1 MPSRTAK
8 SASAIFVGILA
19 SLPLTMM
26 ARGETPAA
34 DSCLSSPQ
42 GETPPG
48 GHWRYHIDHANK
60 RNCWYLRL
68 EDGGVSQAIPQ
79 NSQPSPSPIAKP
91 SVADARAEFRPQAVR
106 EDTLTVSPPSNNAAG
121 KETSSANT
129 SIWNATAAVATR
141 WPALPPAFAM
151 PKTAASTAAP
161 ASDVTQSSTDPVPAA
176 ARSAPFTYLSM
187 PIRPEMI
194 PTLFA
199 ATIGALAFA
208 GAAALISRRRR
219 TRLRRRVAQSAR
231 DPVWETTDDD
241 RIILSDYPSQDKAEY
256 RPRFARSVKNAAP
269 SNKRAAEFASRAPR
283 YARR

>member
-1 MPSRTAK
+1 
-8 SASAIFVGILA
+8 
-19 SLPLTMM
+19 MM

-151 PKTAASTAAP
+151 PKVAASTAAP

>member
-8 SASAIFVGILA
+8 SAPAIFVSILA
-19 SLPLTMM
+19 SLPLTTM
-26 ARGETPAA
+26 ARGEPANVA
-34 DSCLSSPQ
+34 DSCLSSPKA
-42 GETPPG
+42 ETPPG

-68 EDGGVSQAIPQ
+68 EDGGVVAGHSAKQPAI
-79 NSQPSPSPIAKP
+79 PSPIAKP

-106 EDTLTVSPPSNNAAG
+106 EDTPAVSPPPNAAG
-121 KETSSANT
+121 NETSSANT

-151 PKTAASTAAP
+151 PKAAASTAAP

-241 RIILSDYPSQDKAEY
+241 RIILSDYPSQDKAGY

>member
-121 KETSSANT
+121 NSNNAAGKETSSANT

-151 PKTAASTAAP
+151 PKVAASTAAP

-187 PIRPEMI
+187 PIGR
-194 PTLFA
+194 
-199 ATIGALAFA
+199 
-208 GAAALISRRRR
+208 
-219 TRLRRRVAQSAR
+219 
-231 DPVWETTDDD
+231 
-241 RIILSDYPSQDKAEY
+241 K
-256 RPRFARSVKNAAP
+256 
-269 SNKRAAEFASRAPR
+269 
-283 YARR
+283 